1 MGCECCKEENPRD
14 YEKCKVTKGLRFRN
28 YTAPCGNNFVGNSN
42 YTPPKKKKKRR
53 K

>member
-1 MGCECCKEENPRD
+1 MGCECCKQINPKDYQRCKIANNESYRD
-14 YEKCKVTKGLRFRN
+14 YI
-28 YTAPCGNNFVGNSN
+28 APCGNHFGKGNN

>member
-1 MGCECCKEENPRD
+1 MGCECCKEENQRD
-14 YEKCKVTKGLRFRN
+14 YERCKVANGLRYKS
-28 YTAPCGNNFVGNSN
+28 YTAPCGTHFERGSN